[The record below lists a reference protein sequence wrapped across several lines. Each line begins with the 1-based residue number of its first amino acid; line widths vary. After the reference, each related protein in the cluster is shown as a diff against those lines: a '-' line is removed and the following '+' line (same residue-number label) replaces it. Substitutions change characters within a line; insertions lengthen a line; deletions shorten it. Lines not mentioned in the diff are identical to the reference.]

1 MAAVR
6 TRAFVFPTGADVV
19 IGVEVKDVGIGVV
32 AAVFGCEGGGDA
44 VCEFGGREGGLG
56 G

>member
-1 MAAVR
+1 M
-6 TRAFVFPTGADVV
+6 V
-19 IGVEVKDVGIGVV
+19 IGVEVEDVGVGVV
-32 AAVFGCEGGGDA
+32 TAVLSCEGGGDA